1 MQYRRIIT
9 IVVVL
14 LVATLMYLL
23 QKNEPMKIERQTTGG
38 ILFFRTQ
45 QQENL
50 HEFYLDRVGCTL
62 WLDQGG
68 CRIYQHGNMLFG
80 FCQRDT
86 IDTQGMI
93 TFYYGSA
100 KEVDEMYKK
109 FQDVAEA
116 PPKQNDDYGIY
127 HFFARDPEGRAVEFQ
142 YFLE

>member
-1 MQYRRIIT
+1 MLYRRILT
-9 IVVVL
+9 IAVAFL
-14 LVATLMYLL
+14 LAALL
-23 QKNEPMKIERQTTGG
+23 FFLKRSEPMKIERQTTGG
-38 ILFFRTQ
+38 ILFFKTQ
-45 QQENL
+45 QQVAL
-50 HEFYLDRVGCTL
+50 HQFYMERVGCNL

-86 IDTQGMI
+86 VDTQGMI
-93 TFYYGSA
+93 TFYYGTA
-100 KEVDEMYKK
+100 KEVDEMYAQ
-109 FQDVAEA
+109 FRDVADA

>member
-1 MQYRRIIT
+1 
-9 IVVVL
+9 
-14 LVATLMYLL
+14 MYIL
-23 QKNEPMKIERQTTGG
+23 QKDEPMKIERQTTGG

-45 QQENL
+45 QQESL

-86 IDTQGMI
+86 IDAQGMI

-100 KEVDEMYKK
+100 NKVDEMYEQFKY
-109 FQDVAEA
+109 VAETS
-116 PPKQNDDYGIY
+116 PKKNDEYGIY
-127 HFFARDPEGRAVEFQ
+127 HFFARDPEGRTVEFQ